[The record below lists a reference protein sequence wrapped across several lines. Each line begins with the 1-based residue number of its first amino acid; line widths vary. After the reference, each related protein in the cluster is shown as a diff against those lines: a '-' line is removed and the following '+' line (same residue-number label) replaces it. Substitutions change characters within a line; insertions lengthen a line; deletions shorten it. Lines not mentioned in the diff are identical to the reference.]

1 MFSKEEVMIL
11 ISKHKTGKH
20 ALLNLW
26 ESYFIEIVSLDR
38 DLKLEKMNV
47 IISNSK
53 ILNSKPILHISLTD
67 VPKYLQMSGNDS
79 YEVRS

>member
-20 ALLNLW
+20 ALLNLL

-53 ILNSKPILHISLTD
+53 ILNSKPILHISLAD